1 MKFMVIVP
9 GNKEYEAGTFTDA
22 KAFAEMDRFNEEL
35 VNAGAMLGG
44 EGLHPTSRGA
54 RLTFSG
60 GGKTTVVDGPFTESK
75 ELIAGF
81 WILRAKSKEEVVVW
95 MKRAP
100 FGAGVTLEIRQLHEG
115 EDFAAVDP
123 TGDLRA
129 KELVLRE
136 RMSENGKKK

>member
-9 GNKEYEAGTFTDA
+9 ASKESETGSFSDA

-35 VNAGAMLGG
+35 VNAGVMLAG
-44 EGLHPTSRGA
+44 EGLHPTSKGS

-60 GGKTTVVDGPFTESK
+60 GGKTAVVDGPFTESK

-81 WILRAKSKEEVVVW
+81 WILRAKSKDEVIAW

-100 FGAGVTLEIRQLHEG
+100 FGAGVTLEIRQLHESD
-115 EDFAAVDP
+115 DFARVDP
-123 TGDLRA
+123 TGELRA
-129 KELVLRE
+129 KEVVLRE
-136 RMSENGKKK
+136 RMSENSKRK